1 MTEPS
6 PKELLE
12 GLFDLLG
19 EMVRSN
25 GGYGRLLCD
34 SVGCMKLM
42 CCVVIVQ
49 AARGRRRGS
58 AALAQKR
65 RRATLQFVVV

>member
-12 GLFDLLG
+12 GLFDLLD

-25 GGYGRLLCD
+25 GGYIPFVCLL
-34 SVGCMKLM
+34 SLSG
-42 CCVVIVQ
+42 
-49 AARGRRRGS
+49 
-58 AALAQKR
+58 
-65 RRATLQFVVV
+65 